1 MYLASAGG
9 VTVSYFEWVQNN
21 QGYYWTEEEVDEKLM
36 KKMVEAFENIYEVHT
51 TRNIDMRLAA
61 YMVGVRKT
69 AEASRFRGWV

>member
-1 MYLASAGG
+1 M
-9 VTVSYFEWVQNN
+9 
-21 QGYYWTEEEVDEKLM
+21 VD
-36 KKMVEAFENIYEVHT
+36 AFANIYEVAS